1 MLTNIAVNKENYMYS
16 KRKLSNGLTRWEM
29 LYNIK
34 MEYDTNSACYKMT
47 DEQLVATYNELF
59 NFTQKDLT
67 TAD

>member
-1 MLTNIAVNKENYMYS
+1 MYS

>member
-1 MLTNIAVNKENYMYS
+1 M
-16 KRKLSNGLTRWEM
+16 RKVLSNGLTRWEM

-47 DEQLVATYNELF
+47 DEQLVACYNELF
-59 NFTQKDLT
+59 NITQKDLT

>member
-1 MLTNIAVNKENYMYS
+1 VLTNIAANKENYMYS

>member
-1 MLTNIAVNKENYMYS
+1 VLTNIAANKENYMYN

>member
-1 MLTNIAVNKENYMYS
+1 MYN
-16 KRKLSNGLTRWEM
+16 KRKLSNGLTRWQM
-29 LYNIK
+29 MYNIK
-34 MEYDTNSACYKMT
+34 MEYDTNSVCYKMT

>member
-1 MLTNIAVNKENYMYS
+1 MYN

-34 MEYDTNSACYKMT
+34 MEYYTNSACYKMT

-59 NFTQKDLT
+59 NITQKDLT

>member
-1 MLTNIAVNKENYMYS
+1 MYN
-16 KRKLSNGLTRWEM
+16 KRKLSNVLTRWEM

-47 DEQLVATYNELF
+47 DEQLVACYNELF

>member
-1 MLTNIAVNKENYMYS
+1 MYN

>member
-1 MLTNIAVNKENYMYS
+1 VLTNIAANKENYMYN
-16 KRKLSNGLTRWEM
+16 KRKLSNGLTRWQM
-29 LYNIK
+29 MYNIK

-47 DEQLVATYNELF
+47 DEELVATYNELF

>member
-1 MLTNIAVNKENYMYS
+1 MYFTS

-67 TAD
+67 TAE

>member
-1 MLTNIAVNKENYMYS
+1 MYN

-59 NFTQKDLT
+59 NITQKDLT
-67 TAD
+67 AAE

>member
-1 MLTNIAVNKENYMYS
+1 MLTNIAANKENYMYN
-16 KRKLSNGLTRWEM
+16 KRKLSNGLTRWQM

-47 DEQLVATYNELF
+47 DEQLVACYNELF

>member
-1 MLTNIAVNKENYMYS
+1 MYFT
-16 KRKLSNGLTRWEM
+16 KRKLSNGLTRWQM

-47 DEQLVATYNELF
+47 DEELVATYNELF